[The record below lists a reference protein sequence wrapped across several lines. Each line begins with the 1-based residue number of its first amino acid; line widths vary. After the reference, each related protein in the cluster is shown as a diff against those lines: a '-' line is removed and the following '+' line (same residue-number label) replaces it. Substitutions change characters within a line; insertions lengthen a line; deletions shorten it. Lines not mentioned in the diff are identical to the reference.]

1 MIVVFRKKEKKIQG
15 IKIRYSMKHL
25 KSYNE
30 KKLSI
35 PIYHIDYILMN
46 SIDLVKRDIEK
57 GRNVKEGKNHLKI
70 LELLKDEWIER
81 KVERN
86 FTYRIV
92 GKIWKELGG
101 KGWLDL
107 TGTQNHLMN
116 NWTRWKEDDIGNLR
130 F

>member
-1 MIVVFRKKEKKIQG
+1 MN
-15 IKIRYSMKHL
+15 HL

-30 KKLSI
+30 QKLSI
-35 PIYHIDYILMN
+35 PIYQIDYVLWETIE
-46 SIDLVKRDIEK
+46 LVKRDIEN

-70 LELLKDEWIER
+70 LKLLEDEWIER
-81 KVERN
+81 RSERN

-92 GKIWKELGG
+92 GKIWKAHGG

-107 TGTQNHLMN
+107 TGTQNHLMT

>member
-1 MIVVFRKKEKKIQG
+1 
-15 IKIRYSMKHL
+15 MKHL

-35 PIYHIDYILMN
+35 PIYHIDYVLMN
-46 SIDLVKRDIEK
+46 SIDLVKIDIEK
-57 GRNVKEGKNHLKI
+57 GKNVKEGKKHLKI
-70 LELLKDEWIER
+70 LKLLKDEWIER

-92 GKIWKELGG
+92 GKIWKAHGG

-107 TGTQNHLMN
+107 TETQNHLMT

>member
-70 LELLKDEWIER
+70 LELLK
-81 KVERN
+81 
-86 FTYRIV
+86 
-92 GKIWKELGG
+92 
-101 KGWLDL
+101 
-107 TGTQNHLMN
+107 
-116 NWTRWKEDDIGNLR
+116 
-130 F
+130 

>member
-1 MIVVFRKKEKKIQG
+1 
-15 IKIRYSMKHL
+15 MKHL

-46 SIDLVKRDIEK
+46 SIDLVKRDTEK